1 MASIILPQS
10 MRVQPASWGQINL
23 GHRLLNGATMLAVPT
38 FGRTWTRN
46 FLPQGS
52 SPNNFTV
59 SGSAAIGA
67 SAKGMAFVSTAL
79 NGKYFLVLSNS
90 GQVFTSTT
98 ECTVFMLRRHTDTTL
113 RAATSFGFSISTSN
127 RVLLSAP
134 FSDGNAYWDFGST
147 DGTHRISA
155 AWGTKDTNVHSL
167 VLVAGAAKG
176 REIWRNGIKLAGNTS
191 INAASSA
198 GILADVSIGGDLEE
212 NYLVGV
218 VARAWSDS
226 EIAEWSANPWG
237 IFQEPRR
244 LWLPGIAAAG
254 GSARPQVFVCT

>member
-1 MASIILPQS
+1 MASIIQPQP

-38 FGRTWTRN
+38 FGRTWSRN
-46 FLPQGS
+46 WFKGVNSNSYIL
-52 SPNNFTV
+52 
-59 SGSAAIGA
+59 SGSAVIGGRA
-67 SAKGMAFVSTAL
+67 RGMAFVSTAL
-79 NGKYFLVLSNS
+79 NGAWIVASQDS
-90 GQVFTSTT
+90 GAVFPNTS

-113 RAATSFGFSISTSN
+113 RAANCFGFNVTTSS
-127 RVLLSAP
+127 RVLVSAP
-134 FSDGNAYWDFGST
+134 FSDGNVYWDYGST

-155 AWGTKDTNVHSL
+155 SWGSKDTNVHAL
-167 VLVAGAAKG
+167 VFVAGAAKG

-191 INAASSA
+191 INGASSA
-198 GILADVSIGGDLEE
+198 SSTADVMIGGDLEE

-218 VARAWSDS
+218 VARAWSDA

-244 LWLPGIAAAG
+244 LWLPGIAG
-254 GSARPQVFVCT
+254 GSGSVRPQVFVCT